1 MPINNLSATANAHS
15 SIKVK
20 DEYEAKHEAGVAGK
34 MASVRSLSIFA
45 IVLQTCAMM
54 RIVFN
59 FSIVTSVFLL
69 LPQMVTIDNQNWNIP
84 GVGIEDGSA

>member
-34 MASVRSLSIFA
+34 MASVRSLSFFA
-45 IVLQTCAMM
+45 IVLQTCGYHE
-54 RIVFN
+54 N
-59 FSIVTSVFLL
+59 SI
-69 LPQMVTIDNQNWNIP
+69 
-84 GVGIEDGSA
+84 